1 MLARLLLMFLV
12 LFKCQFSHG
21 VSVSK
26 DIEVMRKLYLNQ
38 TNNFDKLA
46 EIFGNLTHFEAT
58 TPASLMK
65 AKAFLDNIGT
75 TVVQETTK
83 YPKYIPV
90 MNPGSRYTFT

>member
-12 LFKCQFSHG
+12 LFNCQYSHG

-26 DIEVMRKLYLNQ
+26 DIEVIRKLYLNE

-46 EIFGNLTHFEAT
+46 EIFGNLTHFAT

-65 AKAFLDNIGT
+65 AKAFLENIST

-83 YPKYIPV
+83 YPKYILV
-90 MNPGSRYTFT
+90 MNPGSRFTYT